1 MVEMNAAG
9 GSLDGCPRKKL
20 GVIGGLGPAASA
32 HFYRRVTE
40 LTDAATDQ
48 QHLEVALLSIPQTPD
63 RTAFLSGG
71 SDVSFVPALSAA
83 AHQLE
88 SWGCEVLCVT
98 CVTAHS
104 LFDQVFGG
112 LISAR
117 ALHMPREA
125 ARAARGAG
133 CTKVGIM
140 ATDGTAR
147 TGVLQKAVE
156 AEGLETCLP
165 DPEHQRLVMSLIYD
179 DVKMG
184 AAPDMGKFEAVCR
197 HLRERGCD
205 GVILGCTE
213 LSLIDTPA
221 SFEGMAVV
229 DAMEALAACAV
240 RACGAKVREDALNR
254 AL

>member
-1 MVEMNAAG
+1 MVEMKMAG
-9 GSLDGCPRKKL
+9 GASARGRLKKL

-63 RTAFLSGG
+63 RTAFLSGA
-71 SDVSFVPALSAA
+71 SDVSFVPVLNGAA
-83 AHQLE
+83 RQLE
-88 SWGCEVLCVT
+88 SLGCEVLCVT

-112 LISAR
+112 LESAH

-125 ARAARGAG
+125 ARAACAAG
-133 CTKVGIM
+133 GSKGGIM

-147 TGVLQKAVE
+147 TGVLQRAIE
-156 AEGLETCLP
+156 AEGLAACLP
-165 DPEHQRLVMSLIYD
+165 SREYQQLVMSLIYD

-184 AAPDMGKFEAVCR
+184 KAPDMAKFESVCS
-197 HLRERGCD
+197 HLRDCGCD
-205 GVILGCTE
+205 GIILGCTE
-213 LSLIDTPA
+213 LSLIDTP
-221 SFEGMAVV
+221 SDFEGMAVI
-229 DAMEALAACAV
+229 DAMEALAVCAV
-240 RACGAKVREDALNR
+240 RTCGARVREEAVNR
-254 AL
+254 AF

>member
-1 MVEMNAAG
+1 MVETKTAENAFARRR
-9 GSLDGCPRKKL
+9 LKKL

-48 QHLEVALLSIPQTPD
+48 EHLEIALLSVPQTPD
-63 RTAFLSGG
+63 RTAFLSGA
-71 SDVSFVPALSAA
+71 SDVSFVPGLNAA

-88 SWGCEVLCVT
+88 SLGCEVLCIT

-112 LISAR
+112 LTAAR
-117 ALHMPREA
+117 VLHMPREA
-125 ARAARGAG
+125 ARSVRAAG
-133 CTKVGIM
+133 CSKVGIM

-156 AEGLETCLP
+156 AEGLEVQLP
-165 DPEHQRLVMSLIYD
+165 DRRHQDLVMSLIYD

-184 AAPDMGKFEAVCR
+184 REPEMDKFEAVCS
-197 HLRERGCD
+197 HLREQGCD

-221 SFEGMAVV
+221 SFEGMVVV

-240 RACGAKVREDALNR
+240 RACGAKVREEYVNR
-254 AL
+254 AF